1 MRGLGMKKKFSII
14 LIVFLSCW
22 GSPRSLSS
30 MPSFADM
37 FGDADM
43 SEMFGDGGE
52 GMPPFDIEAMMNDPE
67 FQQMMNDPEFQKIV
81 GEVEK
86 MFEAQGIPTDLPPK
100 LAPPTTPRPAPAA
113 ATTPGSTEKQ
123 TDIQDKEQES
133 ASGYQQDLEAEFIEG
148 MPKET
153 QKGRKPT
160 DALPPRKE
168 EALDYCVDTLVEL
181 LTNVENKLISSKK
194 FSPTFRDVVGHFR
207 KAIDAIKTELGI
219 IQDQKIYSARL
230 LSDEF
235 AKLRTTMIKTTK
247 ELAQLNQK
255 IVVTEKD
262 ESEDSHEDLL
272 QRRALENFDDDNN
285 SKNKKAPNTTLQ
297 DQEGDF
303 DE

>member
-1 MRGLGMKKKFSII
+1 MKKKFSII

-22 GSPRSLSS
+22 SSPRSLIS

-37 FGDADM
+37 LGDADM
-43 SEMFGDGGE
+43 SEMFGGNGE
-52 GMPPFDIEAMMNDPE
+52 GMPPFDFEAM
-67 FQQMMNDPEFQKIV
+67 QNDPEFQKMMEEMTKDPEFQKV
-81 GEVEK
+81 LGEVEK

-100 LAPPTTPRPAPAA
+100 ISSPATAPRPAPATA
-113 ATTPGSTEKQ
+113 AAPHSTEKQ
-123 TDIQDKEQES
+123 LGIQDDQTATQS
-133 ASGYQQDLEAEFIEG
+133 NQQDLETEFIEG
-148 MPKET
+148 MPKEA

-160 DALPPRKE
+160 DDLPPRKE
-168 EALDYCVDTLVEL
+168 ESLDYCVDNLVEL
-181 LTNVENKLISSKK
+181 LTEVENKLISSKK

-262 ESEDSHEDLL
+262 ESENSSDDLL

-285 SKNKKAPNTTLQ
+285 NDKNKKAPDTILQ
-297 DQEGDF
+297 DEGDF